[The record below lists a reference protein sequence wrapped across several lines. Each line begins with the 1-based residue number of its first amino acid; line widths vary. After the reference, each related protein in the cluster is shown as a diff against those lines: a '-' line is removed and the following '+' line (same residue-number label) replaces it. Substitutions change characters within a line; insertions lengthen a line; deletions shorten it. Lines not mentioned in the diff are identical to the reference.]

1 MLNVFGSGKSDHPL
15 ADARAARK
23 LLEGISAEDPI
34 KALEDLG
41 HWLESACT
49 PAGFRP
55 EYRAQLVQMIDEAAQ
70 PHLRRLQREYLSSS
84 RLSKVQENRMWAAL
98 YGAHRQIAL
107 ALATCIDD
115 YATGQKGGEAL
126 KGSMPLLTVRALR
139 ALAAQVKW
147 HYVRYGPVD
156 NALWSMA
163 CKMYALSEYRKFAR
177 TRVAVYPGVSG
188 ESSPEQEFLKMA
200 MLAASSPDRLL
211 PVEVE
216 LVERLIAHFSPGF
229 KLNSGFQPDNA
240 YWIDLAGNQPPQR
253 LARPPQPV
261 PTLRF
266 LAAGGA
272 LAELAR
278 VIQSLNSANVVPS
291 ALGLGTLGGSYEP
304 EVVLDALNHLALYWS
319 PNAPERKTPRHK
331 VKSRLAA
338 TYGLDGVLA
347 ALDPAR
353 QTGPEEGRIE
363 SWIVENVSA
372 GGFGAGIP
380 QIKGDW
386 LKIGCLVALQPEG
399 GQNWIIGVIRRYSRE
414 TPQQGSVGIQT
425 LARSALS
432 VRVRLQAGQAGPGR
446 DVGWA
451 VLLSPAE
458 SATEAQL
465 LLAPGVFSAEQNLEF
480 ERDGKSFL
488 LLPSALVESGDDY
501 ELVRF
506 RQMVRDTDE

>member
-1 MLNVFGSGKSDHPL
+1 MLNLFGGKSDHPM
-15 ADARAARK
+15 ADAKAARK
-23 LLEGISAEDPI
+23 VLEQIPAGDPI

-49 PAGFRP
+49 PGGFKP
-55 EYRAQLVQMIDEAAQ
+55 DYRAQLVQMIDEAAQ
-70 PHLRRLQREYLSSS
+70 IHLRKLQREYLSSS
-84 RLSKVQENRMWAAL
+84 RLSKVQENRLWAAL
-98 YGAHRQIAL
+98 YGAHRQIAI
-107 ALATCIDD
+107 AFATCIDN
-115 YATGQKGGEAL
+115 YATGQKGGDAL

-163 CKMYALSEYRKFAR
+163 CKIYALAENRRFAR
-177 TRVAVYPGVSG
+177 IRVAAYTSGAG

-200 MLAASSPDRLL
+200 MLAASSPDRLT
-211 PVEVE
+211 PAEVD
-216 LVERLIAHFSPGF
+216 LVERLIAHFSAGF
-229 KLNSGFQPDNA
+229 KLTSEHQPDIA
-240 YWIDLAGNQPPQR
+240 YWIDLAGDQPPQR
-253 LARPPQPV
+253 LARPPQSA

-272 LAELAR
+272 LVELAQ
-278 VIQSLNSANVVPS
+278 VMQSMNSTSVVPS
-291 ALGLGTLGGSYEP
+291 ELGLAGLGGSYEP

-319 PNAPERKTPRHK
+319 PKPPARRTPRHT

-353 QTGPEEGRIE
+353 QAGSEESRVE
-363 SWIVENVSA
+363 SWVVENVSA
-372 GGFGAGIP
+372 GGFGASVP

-386 LKIGCLVALQPEG
+386 LKIGCLVGLQPEG
-399 GQNWIIGVIRRYSRE
+399 GQNWIIGLIRRFSRE

-425 LARSALS
+425 LARTA
-432 VRVRLQAGQAGPGR
+432 VPVKVKLQAGQTGAGR
-446 DVGWA
+446 DAGWA
-451 VLLSPAE
+451 ILLNPAE
-458 SATEAQL
+458 SATEAL
-465 LLAPGVFSAEQNLEF
+465 LLLPPGVFAADQNLEF
-480 ERDGKSFL
+480 ERGGKSYL
-488 LLPSALVESGDDY
+488 LLPSSLVESGDDY
-501 ELVRF
+501 EQGRF

>member
-1 MLNVFGSGKSDHPL
+1 MLDMFSGKSDHPM
-15 ADARAARK
+15 ADVKAARK
-23 LLEGISAEDPI
+23 ILDAIPAEDPL
-34 KALEDLG
+34 KALEDIG

-49 PAGFRP
+49 PGGFKP
-55 EYRAQLVQMIDEAAQ
+55 DYRAQLVQTIDEAAQ
-70 PHLRRLQREYLSSS
+70 LHLRKLQREYLSSS

-98 YGAHRQIAL
+98 YGAHRQIAM
-107 ALATCIDD
+107 AFAVCIDD
-115 YATGQKGGEAL
+115 YATGQKGGEVL

-156 NALWSMA
+156 NTLWSMA
-163 CKMYALSEYRKFAR
+163 CKIYALAGIRKFAR
-177 TRVAVYPGVSG
+177 IRVTVYPDVVG

-216 LVERLIAHFSPGF
+216 LVERLIAHFSPDF
-229 KLNSGFQPDNA
+229 KLNTGFQPDNA

-272 LAELAR
+272 LAELAQ
-278 VIQSLNSANVVPS
+278 VVQSLNSANVVPPV
-291 ALGLGTLGGSYEP
+291 LGLGTLGGSYEP

-338 TYGLDGVLA
+338 TYGLEGALA
-347 ALDPAR
+347 ALDPAL
-353 QTGPEEGRIE
+353 QSGSEESRME

-386 LKIGCLVALQPEG
+386 LKIGCLVGLQPEG

-414 TPQQGSVGIQT
+414 TAQQGSVGIQT
-425 LARSALS
+425 LARSALP
-432 VRVRLQAGQAGPGR
+432 VRVRLQGGQTGPGR
-446 DVGWA
+446 DVGSA
-451 VLLSPAE
+451 ILLNPEE
-458 SATEAQL
+458 SAAEAQL
-465 LLAPGVFSAEQNLEF
+465 LLPPGVFAADQNLEF

-488 LLPSALVESGDDY
+488 LLPLALVESGEDY
-501 ELVRF
+501 EQGRF
-506 RQMVRDTDE
+506 RQMIRDTDE